1 MAAGPSMSRSG
12 CFPKRALLSFPH
24 TRSILMKVLRSLAA
38 LFAAIAVAAG
48 VAPSRAAAQ
57 GVTTASM
64 TGTVVASNG
73 VAVAGGTVSA
83 LHVPSG
89 TAYRATT
96 RSDGRFT
103 IPGMRVG
110 GPYRVTVRALGFQPR
125 TREDLTLSLGVS
137 TDLQFTLEQAATQ
150 LEAVAVTATAGPFS
164 STRTGAST
172 AVGKDALES
181 LPTIT
186 RTIGD
191 FTRLTP
197 QSVGSSFGGQDN
209 RLNNLTV
216 DGSFFNNSFGL
227 QGQPGARTGVAPI
240 PLDAIEQVQVN
251 IAPFDVRQGNFVGA
265 GINAVTKSG
274 TNEFS
279 GSLYGVRRNEDYV
292 GTKAGALPFNPGTF
306 SFGQFGG
313 RLGGPILRNKL
324 FFFVN
329 YENDG
334 LEQPGTTFLANTG
347 SQAVQGTTTR
357 VLKSDMDA
365 MQAFLKNSLQY
376 DAGGYTGWNLKVP
389 SQRLITKFDWNANA
403 NNKVSL
409 RYIQL
414 DSKSDQ
420 PMSNSGS
427 LGFGNRRDNTNSMA
441 FANSA
446 YAIKENIRSIVGEVN
461 SQLGVNKSNNF
472 IIGYTTND
480 ESREYKGDLFP
491 TVDILK
497 DGVTYMSFGFEPFTP
512 ANQLRYKTFQVQ
524 DNFSIYTANHDLTF
538 GAAAQHYRSE
548 NVFYPGSQSVYVY
561 NSLADFYADA
571 QGYVANPN
579 RTTSPVS
586 LRRFEVRYMNI
597 QGLTEPMQP
606 LEVTYAGAY
615 AQDEWRATSRLKLTF
630 GLRFDVPMFKETGY
644 TNPQANALSFRDES
658 GASVKYQTQKLP
670 DANLLWSPRF
680 GFNWDVFGDR
690 STQVR
695 GGTGIFTGSPPY
707 VWISNQIGQNGILTG
722 FEQLN
727 NTTARPFNPNPTTYM
742 PKSVN
747 GTPAASYELNFTDAD
762 YKFPQLWRTNVA
774 VDQKLPYGFT
784 GTLEFLYG
792 KDVNGAYYINANL
805 PAAQAAFTGADT
817 RPRWTNARIN
827 SNITAAYVL
836 KNQDVGYSYSI
847 GGSLERSFSG
857 GFFMKAGYNY
867 GVARNTID
875 PGSIAGGSYTGN
887 AMAGDPNNPGVGY
900 AFTSPGHRS
909 FLAATY
915 RREYFKMG
923 ATAISIFAERFTLGN
938 TSYTFSGDLNGDGGT
953 SNDLIYVP
961 RGVSEMNF
969 EQFTSGTRTFTAA
982 EQAAAWD
989 QFIAQDPY
997 LKTRRGKYA
1006 ERGAVF
1012 LPQALRADMSIT
1024 QDLFRDLGGK
1034 RNTLQLR
1041 MDILNVGNLLNKDW
1055 GLGERLVT
1063 NTPLIA
1069 RPVGSDGKALY
1080 RLRNIGTNLISKTY
1094 EQTVGIGDVYR
1105 FQLGLRYN
1113 FN

>member
-1 MAAGPSMSRSG
+1 
-12 CFPKRALLSFPH
+12 
-24 TRSILMKVLRSLAA
+24 MKLLRSLSA
-38 LFAAIAVAAG
+38 LALAVAASVG
-48 VAPSRAAAQ
+48 ALSSRASAQ

-64 TGTVVASNG
+64 TGTVVATNG
-73 VAVAGGTVSA
+73 VAVAGATVQA
-83 LHVPSG
+83 THVPSG
-89 TAYRATT
+89 TLYRATT

-110 GPYRVTVRALGFQPR
+110 GPYQVTVRALGFQPK
-125 TREDLTLSLGVS
+125 TREDLSLSLGVS

-150 LEAVAVTATAGPFS
+150 LQAVAVTATAGPFS

-172 AVGKDALES
+172 TITNQQVQS

-197 QSVGSSFGGQDN
+197 QAVGNSFAGQDN
-209 RLNNLTV
+209 RFNNLTL

-227 QGQPGARTGVAPI
+227 QGQPGQRTGVAPV

-279 GSLYGVRRNEDYV
+279 GSIYGVQRNEGYV
-292 GTKAGALPFNPGTF
+292 GTKAGDLAFNPGTF
-306 SFGQFGG
+306 NFGQFGA
-313 RLGGPILRNKL
+313 RLGGPILKNKL
-324 FFFVN
+324 FFFAN

-347 SQAVQGTTTR
+347 SQTVAGNTTR
-357 VLKSDMDA
+357 VLKSDLDRVSALMKSG
-365 MQAFLKNSLQY
+365 LNY
-376 DAGGYTGWNLKVP
+376 ETGGYTGWSLKVP
-389 SQRLITKFDWNANA
+389 SSRLITRFDWNANA

-420 PMSNSGS
+420 PISNSTS
-427 LGFGNRRDNTNSMA
+427 LGFGNRRDNANSMS
-441 FANSA
+441 FANSG
-446 YAIKENIRSIVGEVN
+446 YAIKENIRSVVGEIN
-461 SQLGVNKSNNF
+461 SQLGTNKSNNF
-472 IIGYTTND
+472 ILGFSSND
-480 ESREYKGDLFP
+480 ESREYKGDIFP

-497 DGVTYMSFGFEPFTP
+497 DGVTYMSLGFEPFTP
-512 ANQLRYKTFQVQ
+512 ANQLRYKTLQAQ
-524 DNFSIYTANHDLTF
+524 DNFTWYTAHHDFTF
-538 GAAAQHYRSE
+538 GAAVQKYRSE

-561 NSLADFYADA
+561 NSLDDFITDVN
-571 QGYVANPN
+571 GYVANPN
-579 RTTSPVS
+579 RTTSPVT

-597 QGLTEPMQP
+597 PGLKEPMQP
-606 LEVTYAGAY
+606 LDVIYAGAY

-630 GLRFDVPMFKETGY
+630 GLRLDVPKFKETGY
-644 TNPQANALSFRDES
+644 TNTQANALTFRDEN

-670 DANLLWSPRF
+670 DASILWSPRF
-680 GFNWDVFGDR
+680 GFNWDVRGDR

-727 NTTARPFNPNPTTYM
+727 NVTSRPFNPNPTTYM
-742 PKSVN
+742 PKSVT
-747 GTPAASYELNFTDAD
+747 GAPASSYELNFTNAD
-762 YKFPQLWRTNVA
+762 YKFPQLWRTNIA
-774 VDQKLPYGFT
+774 IDQKLPWGFT
-784 GTLEFLYG
+784 GTLEYLYG

-805 PAAQAAFTGADT
+805 PAAQSAFVGADA
-817 RPRWTNARIN
+817 RPRWTNARLN

-847 GGSLERSFSG
+847 GGSLERAFTN
-857 GFFMKAGYNY
+857 GFFVKGGYNY
-867 GVARNTID
+867 GVTRNTID
-875 PGSIAGGSYTGN
+875 PGSIAAGSYTGN
-887 AMAGDPNNPGVGY
+887 AMSGNPNNPGVGY
-900 AFTSPGHRS
+900 AATSPGHRS
-909 FLAATY
+909 FLAASY
-915 RREYFKMG
+915 KKEYFKMG
-923 ATAISIFAERFTLGN
+923 ATTVSFFAERFTLGN

-953 SNDLIYVP
+953 SNDLIYIP
-961 RGVSEMNF
+961 KSVSEMNF
-969 EQFTSGTRTFTAA
+969 EQFTASGVTFTAA
-982 EQAAAWD
+982 QQAAAWD
-989 QFIAQDPY
+989 AFIKQDDY
-997 LKTRRGKYA
+997 LKSRRGQYA

-1012 LPQALRADMSIT
+1012 LPQAMRVDMSLT

-1041 MDILNVGNLLNKDW
+1041 MDILNVGNFLNKDW
-1055 GLGERLVT
+1055 GLGQRLVT

-1069 RPVGSDGKALY
+1069 RGADAQGRALY

-1094 EQTVGIGDVYR
+1094 EQTAGIADVYR